1 MSPNTNYLVAI
12 IVVVTV
18 GLFLVGLVWRL
29 YHGGGAEGGSYD
41 ADRE

>member
-1 MSPNTNYLVAI
+1 MGPNANLLIAI

-29 YHGGGAEGGSYD
+29 YQGGGEDDGYD